1 MAICVINLAANVGK
15 STISHYVLQPRLGAE
30 LIVVEDSTSDYG
42 LLGEQGKKFRAM
54 HYDDIMSHVLMNIG
68 EPLIVTVASS
78 SYTLFLKKMS
88 QYRNSQ
94 GDYDYFI
101 VPVTPDDKSIY
112 ETQIT
117 LRQLLAI
124 GVEKQRIRVVL
135 NKTGFGHDGLQQLV
149 FADLIEFARLN
160 GIKIVDATLDFNEVY
175 SLVRKYHLDFTQ
187 LMTADV
193 TAFKAGAY
201 QLDSDRLLKLQSLA
215 YRATRNMDAVF
226 NDLAL
231 MDSHCLDDKEKGDSV
246 GELLQVGSPLL
257 QSS

>member
-1 MAICVINLAANVGK
+1 MAICIINLAANVGK

-42 LLGEQGKKFRAM
+42 LVGEQGKKFRATNF
-54 HYDDIMSHVLMNIG
+54 DGIMSHVLMNIG

-78 SYTLFLKKMS
+78 SYTVFLRKMS
-88 QYRNSQ
+88 QYRGSH

-117 LRQLLAI
+117 LRQLLAM
-124 GVEKQRIRVVL
+124 GVEKQRIRLLL
-135 NKTGFGHDGLQQLV
+135 NKTGFGHDSLQQLV

-160 GIKIVDATLDFNEVY
+160 KIKIVDATLDFNEVY
-175 SLVRKYHLDFTQ
+175 SLVRKYHLTFTQ

-193 TAFKAGAY
+193 TNFKAGAY
-201 QLDSDRLLKLQSLA
+201 QLDSARLLKLQSLA
-215 YRATRNMDAVF
+215 YQANRNMNAVF

-231 MDSHCLDDKEKGDSV
+231 ADSHCLDDAEKSGGVGD
-246 GELLQVGSPLL
+246 LLQMEV
-257 QSS
+257 

>member
-15 STISHYVLQPRLGAE
+15 STISHYVLQPRLSAE

-42 LLGEQGKKFRAM
+42 LVGEQGKKFRAM

-88 QYRNSQ
+88 QYCNSQ

-117 LRQLLAI
+117 LKQLLAM
-124 GVEKQRIRVVL
+124 GVEKQRILLVL
-135 NKTGFGHDGLQQLV
+135 NKTGFGHDSLQQLV

-175 SLVRKYHLDFTQ
+175 SLVRKYRLNLTQ

-193 TAFKAGAY
+193 TAFKVDGY
-201 QLDSDRLLKLQSLA
+201 QLDSTRLLKLQSLA
-215 YRATRNMDAVF
+215 YRANRNMDAVF

-231 MDSHCLDDKEKGDSV
+231 VNSECLDNEEKSGGL
-246 GELLQVGSPLL
+246 GELLQVGG
-257 QSS
+257 

>member
-42 LLGEQGKKFRAM
+42 LVGEQGKKFRATNF
-54 HYDDIMSHVLMNIG
+54 DGIMSHVLMNIG

-78 SYTLFLKKMS
+78 SYTVFLRKMS
-88 QYRNSQ
+88 QYRGSH

-117 LRQLLAI
+117 LRQLLAM

-135 NKTGFGHDGLQQLV
+135 NKTGFGHDCLQQLV
-149 FADLIEFARLN
+149 FADLIEFTRLN
-160 GIKIVDATLDFNEVY
+160 GVRIVNATLDFNEVY
-175 SLVRKYHLDFTQ
+175 SLARKYRLNLTQ
-187 LMTADV
+187 LMTADL
-193 TAFKAGAY
+193 TAFKAGVY
-201 QLDSDRLLKLQSLA
+201 QLDGDRLLKLQSLA

-231 MDSHCLDDKEKGDSV
+231 VGSECLDDEEKSGGVSD
-246 GELLQVGSPLL
+246 LLQVSG
-257 QSS
+257 